1 MKKAISLLLVL
12 ALLCSTAALFSG
24 CSGKDTLIVQTNAYF
39 APFEYYEGS
48 DIVGVDVEVMQK
60 VADKLGKKLEF
71 VNVEFAAIIDNVS
84 AGKICDA
91 GAAGITVT
99 EARAEKVDFS
109 DAYFTSVQYVIYPQG
124 ALSPSGKTPE
134 GDDYVLWDELK
145 GKKLGVQADT
155 TGDFYV
161 SDEINASADNPDYG
175 FDGVLFG
182 SGAELSRFDSAQ
194 LACDAIGANSIDAAV
209 VDKLPAQYIVSK
221 NPAYACAALY
231 YKGGDGEADAPTSED
246 YAICVAKGNTELLNA
261 INAVLSELGKDGIDK
276 LVMKYMG
283 FEE

>member
-1 MKKAISLLLVL
+1 MKKTVSVLLAL
-12 ALLCSTAALFSG
+12 ALLLSSAVLFSG
-24 CSGKDTLIVQTNAYF
+24 CSGDTLIVQTNAYF
-39 APFEYYEGS
+39 APFEYFEGD

-99 EARAEKVDFS
+99 DARKEKVDFS
-109 DAYFTSVQYVIYPQG
+109 NAYFTSVQYVIYPAG
-124 ALSPSGKTPE
+124 ALTPTGKTPE
-134 GDDYVLWDELK
+134 GDDYVLWDDLT
-145 GKKLGVQADT
+145 GKKIGVQADT

-161 SDEINASADNPDYG
+161 SDEIAASADDPDYG
-175 FDGVLFG
+175 FDGALYG
-182 SGAELSRFDSAQ
+182 SGAEVARFDSAQ
-194 LACDAIGANSIDAAV
+194 LACDAIGANSIDVAV

-221 NPAYACAALY
+221 NPQYACAALY
-231 YKGGDGEADAPTSED
+231 YAGGDGEEDAPTAED
-246 YAICVAKGNTELLNA
+246 YAICVSKGNKELLDT
-261 INAVLSELGKDGIDK
+261 INAVLSELGEDGINK

-283 FEE
+283 FGE